1 MGSTGPKRWS
11 VLRDLSRIIVTLG
24 LVGGLVAGVG
34 CDQVATNVAPNAMAA
49 EATQGNIIRGRVVR
63 VTDGDTLTVLDE
75 RNEQL
80 TIRLAE
86 IDAPERGQPWG
97 NRSKQALS
105 SRVMG
110 KMISV
115 QQTTVDR
122 WGRSI
127 GQVAVDGRDINREM
141 ISSGA
146 AWAFRQY
153 LSDQSLIE
161 IEARAKHEKL
171 GLWSMPE
178 AQTVPP
184 WEWRR
189 GTRAAQVDPPALR
202 AQQSLLS
209 QEAVATA
216 GDFTCGT
223 KSRCGQMTSCEEAN
237 FYLTQCGVDTL
248 DGNRDGEPCEKLC
261 GTVGR

>member
-1 MGSTGPKRWS
+1 MIHRWGLLTAIVFAF
-11 VLRDLSRIIVTLG
+11 VLASALSSCQPAALGEEAHGQTLE
-24 LVGGLVAGVG
+24 VASPSISAVSF
-34 CDQVATNVAPNAMAA
+34 T
-49 EATQGNIIRGRVVR
+49 GRVVG
-63 VTDGDTLTVLDE
+63 VTDGDTITVLVDGA
-75 RNEQL
+75 QQVKV
-80 TIRLAE
+80 RLAE
-86 IDAPERGQPWG
+86 IDAPESGQPWG
-97 NRSKQALS
+97 KRSKQALS
-105 SRVMG
+105 AMVFDRMVD
-110 KMISV
+110 V
-115 QQTTVDR
+115 RQTDVDR

-141 ISSGA
+141 IASGG

-153 LSDQSLIE
+153 LSDQSLLE
-161 IEARAKHEKL
+161 DEARAKREKL

-189 GTRAAQVDPPALR
+189 GMREAQVDPPAPP
-202 AQQSLLS
+202 AQRSLLS
-209 QEAVATA
+209 REAVASA
-216 GDFTCGT
+216 GDFTCGV
-223 KSRCGQMTSCEEAN
+223 KSRCAQMTSCEEAN